1 MRYLVV
7 LLCAF
12 IGYLI
17 GSVNFGVLIS
27 KVFYNKDIRDY
38 GSKNAGMT
46 NMLRTFGKKAALFT
60 FLGDFIKGAIA
71 VIIGKYLLSNFLCCM
86 DSVVCGY
93 MAGIFSMI
101 GHMFPLF
108 FGFKGGK
115 GVATA
120 FGITAFI
127 APWTIPMVIIPFI
140 FIALVSKYISL
151 ATLISAILWPFATF
165 ISFKFISVQPP
176 FNATVFTAVM
186 SFVIIIMH
194 RENIKRLLKGKE
206 NKFNLHKNK
215 TK

>member
-12 IGYLI
+12 TGYLI
-17 GSVNFGVLIS
+17 GSINFGVIIS
-27 KVFYNKDIRDY
+27 KAFYHKDIRDY

-46 NMLRTFGKKAALFT
+46 NMLRVFGKKAALFT
-60 FLGDFIKGAIA
+60 FLGDFIKGAVA
-71 VIIGKYLLSNFLCCM
+71 VIIGKCLLSNIVCCM
-86 DSVVCGY
+86 DPIVCGY
-93 MAGIFSMI
+93 TAGIFSMI

-127 APWTIPMVIIPFI
+127 VPWTIPMVIIPFI
-140 FIALVSKYISL
+140 LITLVSKYISL
-151 ATLISAILWPFATF
+151 ATLVSAVIWPFATF
-165 ISFKFISVQPP
+165 ISFKLISHQDPFI
-176 FNATVFTAVM
+176 ATIFTAIM
-186 SFVIIIMH
+186 SVIIIIMH
-194 RENIKRLLKGKE
+194 HENIKRLLKGQE
-206 NKFNLHKNK
+206 NKLNLHKNK